1 MKTNDQITSNLQ
13 KIKIKADHPDFFLRA
28 FSEVFASVEPEK
40 SEIEKIFID
49 DARLSLEIK
58 RNPLQENI
66 SIRNIIRIRRITYL
80 LIEENSLSINDQ
92 KLNECIE
99 YLENNTS
106 ILGPFNDA
114 DYPFIRHTLNAL
126 HILKNNSEVKKII
139 KTFGKPLKNTL
150 GDYLIKET
158 MGLSDLA
165 QITDSDA
172 KRAMVAALLTYFR
185 QNVGSC
191 FATAPALIIQQEHP
205 DRLLKDI
212 KDLLISK

>member
-92 KLNECIE
+92 DVNQVSLYCTINTI
-99 YLENNTS
+99 YLT
-106 ILGPFNDA
+106 
-114 DYPFIRHTLNAL
+114 
-126 HILKNNSEVKKII
+126 
-139 KTFGKPLKNTL
+139 
-150 GDYLIKET
+150 
-158 MGLSDLA
+158 
-165 QITDSDA
+165 
-172 KRAMVAALLTYFR
+172 
-185 QNVGSC
+185 
-191 FATAPALIIQQEHP
+191 
-205 DRLLKDI
+205 
-212 KDLLISK
+212 